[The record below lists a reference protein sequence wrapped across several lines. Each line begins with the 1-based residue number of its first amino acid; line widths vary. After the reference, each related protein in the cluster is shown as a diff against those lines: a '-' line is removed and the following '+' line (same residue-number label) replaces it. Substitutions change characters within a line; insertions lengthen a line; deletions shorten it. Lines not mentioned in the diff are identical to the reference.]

1 MGVLTDYFIAGSDAE
16 AAGTLQAT
24 GGPEQAGL
32 ATLQLKGVDPVV
44 NLATLEGIL
53 TGADPMGIIS
63 EGLEAVANGGSEG
76 PWILRVRP
84 TLVTA
89 LSAES
94 PGKLPDVAAD
104 WAATEE
110 YEGTDPKE
118 LLDVLHDLG
127 HLAKQSLDENKSLYC
142 WMSL

>member
-1 MGVLTDYFIAGSDAE
+1 MGVLTDYFIAGSDAQ
-16 AAGTLQAT
+16 AAGTLNAV

-32 ATLQLKGVDPVV
+32 TTLQLKGVDPVV

-53 TGADPMGIIS
+53 TGADPMGIIG
-63 EGLEAVANGGSEG
+63 EGEDPVADGGSEG

-84 TLVTA
+84 SLVTA
-89 LSAES
+89 LGAAD
-94 PGKLPDVAAD
+94 PGKLPAVAAD

-127 HLAKQSLDENKSLYC
+127 HIAKQSLDENRSLYC

>member
-16 AAGTLQAT
+16 AAGALKAV

-32 ATLQLKGVDPVV
+32 TTLQLKGVDPVV

-53 TGADPMGIIS
+53 TGADPMVIIG
-63 EGLEAVANGGSEG
+63 EDADPVADGGSDG

-89 LSAES
+89 LRAADA
-94 PGKLPDVAAD
+94 GKLPEVAAD

-110 YEGTDPKE
+110 FEGTDPQD
-118 LLDVLHDLG
+118 LLDVLRDLAR
-127 HLAKQSLDENKSLYC
+127 LADRSRDENKSLYC

>member
-16 AAGTLQAT
+16 AAGTLTAT
-24 GGPEQAGL
+24 GGPAQAGL
-32 ATLQLKGVDPVV
+32 PTLPLKGVDPVV

-53 TGADPMGIIS
+53 TGTDPMGIIG
-63 EGLEAVANGGSEG
+63 EGEDPVADGGSDG
-76 PWILRVRP
+76 PWVLRVRRP
-84 TLVTA
+84 LVAALTA
-89 LSAES
+89 ADPS
-94 PGKLPDVAAD
+94 KLPDVAAD

-127 HLAKQSLDENKSLYC
+127 RIAKQSLDENKSLYC

>member
-16 AAGTLQAT
+16 AAGALNAV

-32 ATLQLKGVDPVV
+32 TTLQLKGVDPVV

-53 TGADPMGIIS
+53 TGADPMVIIG
-63 EGLEAVANGGSEG
+63 EGADPVADGGSDG

-89 LSAES
+89 LRAADA
-94 PGKLPDVAAD
+94 GKLPDVAAD

-110 YEGTDPKE
+110 YEGTDPKD

-127 HLAKQSLDENKSLYC
+127 RLANQSRDENKSLYC